1 MKLAWA
7 LMGAIAV
14 FVASVR
20 AAPESLRGVP
30 TSAVRAAKPVLYD
43 ALPVQY
49 RPNRTISFPEAVFLR
64 TVVITNFSWR
74 AEVSTKQLIEGWS
87 GLRPNR
93 PSPFLPTAK

>member
-49 RPNRTISFPEAVFLR
+49 RPNRTILFPEAVFIR
-64 TVVITNFSWR
+64 ITAVTNFSMR
-74 AEVSTKQLIEGWS
+74 GDFDETID
-87 GLRPNR
+87 
-93 PSPFLPTAK
+93 